1 MSNVFDYKFNIG
13 GNLLAKMEG
22 MIDST
27 GRFRAKIE
35 DCNNWLGRLSNTF
48 AALDMASNYVENI
61 NGAIEAASKTTAGK
75 MASMRDSIE
84 EAKVSF
90 SMLRENWGYG

>member
-1 MSNVFDYKFNIG
+1 MANIFDYQFNIG

-35 DCNNWLGRLSNTF
+35 DCNNWLGRLTNTF
-48 AALDMASNYVENI
+48 AAFDMASNY
-61 NGAIEAASKTTAGK
+61 IEKSTESSVALQK
-75 MASMRDSIE
+75 
-84 EAKVSF
+84 
-90 SMLRENWGYG
+90 RERQLNCS